1 MFLSHREL
9 VKADPADIIA
19 FLQRIGRCGLA
30 GYRPTTAHSRRG
42 NSTTTTTIRLTTD
55 HVKGLQQLVLFTAVQ
70 SVNNNDQPSVIV
82 SERVHAS
89 CQVANGFNLLLQQ
102 LHQPINLQ
110 GVDLPRYTLNLSA
123 TTANNAVQHLSF

>member
-1 MFLSHREL
+1 VGSTDRGFN
-9 VKADPADIIA
+9 
-19 FLQRIGRCGLA
+19 QRVSWTYGHEMDRA
-30 GYRPTTAHSRRG
+30 
-42 NSTTTTTIRLTTD
+42 NSTALGDAGVTIIMTTIRLTTD

-70 SVNNNDQPSVIV
+70 SVNNDDQPSVIV

-102 LHQPINLQ
+102 LHQPVNLQ

-123 TTANNAVQHLSF
+123 TTANSTVQHLFF